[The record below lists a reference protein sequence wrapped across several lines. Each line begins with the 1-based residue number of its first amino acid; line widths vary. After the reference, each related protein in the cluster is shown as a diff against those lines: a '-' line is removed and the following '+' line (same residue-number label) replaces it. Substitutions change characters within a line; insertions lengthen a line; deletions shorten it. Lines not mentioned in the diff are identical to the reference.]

1 VGAGVPIPARPDP
14 HPGHA
19 AARFVVGLRMKTRL
33 VGINHVAL
41 QVDDLEQ
48 SVAFYTALFQPTAV
62 DRSEPDAAFLEI
74 GDQFIALFERG
85 SREEEPHFGL
95 VVDDKAGARRA
106 LEEAGVEILPGH
118 RLDFRDP
125 SGNRIQVVQYDEI
138 QFTKTER
145 VLEGMGLRLGKSPK
159 AVAELRA
166 KGLAD

>member
-1 VGAGVPIPARPDP
+1 VKP
-14 HPGHA
+14 
-19 AARFVVGLRMKTRL
+19 RL

-41 QVDDLEQ
+41 QVDDLEEAVELY
-48 SVAFYTALFQPTAV
+48 SRLFEPTAV

-95 VVDDKAGARRA
+95 VVDDKEAARRA
-106 LEEAGVEILPGH
+106 LEAAGVEVLPGD

-125 SGNRIQVVQYDEI
+125 SGNRVQIVQYDQI
-138 QFTKTER
+138 QFSKPEDLLRRMSLSPAKTEAA
-145 VLEGMGLRLGKSPK
+145 L
-159 AVAELRA
+159 AELRA